1 MDLGVETFSKGMFSF
16 NAVAGTVHN
25 IVRKEYIEI
34 SGGGTRGA
42 IINGYGSITT
52 KNIST
57 ENYTDIEFLV
67 HTDDGKKLPIRVSKS
82 NLLLAEGNQ
91 VYLIFSRKLSKPE
104 NELWVGIINHDAN
117 LYWQHNTDQLA
128 KMAGKYNLDFW
139 FYGLL
144 RTWITGWV
152 VGTIIF
158 NNFGVG
164 VGVGVGVAIGFLGMF
179 LFWIVGVIRISIF
192 EGEVREQ
199 LNEILKRAMF
209 QLNAPITADEVM

>member
-1 MDLGVETFSKGMFSF
+1 
-16 NAVAGTVHN
+16 
-25 IVRKEYIEI
+25 
-34 SGGGTRGA
+34 
-42 IINGYGSITT
+42 
-52 KNIST
+52 
-57 ENYTDIEFLV
+57 LV

-164 VGVGVGVAIGFLGMF
+164 VGVAIGFLGMF

>member
-1 MDLGVETFSKGMFSF
+1 MDLGVETFSKGKFSF
-16 NAVAGTVHN
+16 NAVAGTVHD

-57 ENYTDIEFLV
+57 ENYTDIEFWV
-67 HTDDGKKLPIRVSKS
+67 HTDDGKKLPLRVSKS

-91 VYLIFSRKLSKPE
+91 VSLIFSRKLSKPE

-128 KMAGKYNLDFW
+128 KMAGKYNSDFW

-144 RTWITGWV
+144 RTWIAGWV
-152 VGTIIF
+152 GGTIIF
-158 NNFGVG
+158 NNFGG
-164 VGVGVGVAIGFLGMF
+164 GGGVGVAIGFLGMF
-179 LFWIVGVIRISIF
+179 LFGIVGVIRILLF

-209 QLNAPITADEVM
+209 QLNAPITADEVP